1 MLAAAD
7 DCGDTKVE
15 VEAATATGGCRG
27 FELVIDSDDM
37 QHTMNID
44 ATTAMRRHCVCH
56 IDSHNLNLVKHVV
69 VLLFD

>member
-1 MLAAAD
+1 MLNAAD
-7 DCGDTKVE
+7 CDDTN

-37 QHTMNID
+37 QQTMNID

-56 IDSHNLNLVKHVV
+56 IDSHNLNLAMPVV
-69 VLLFD
+69 DLLCN